1 MAGRWN
7 KAPRRLKAEFMNK
20 VQCVGVVGAGTM
32 GSGIAQVCAA
42 AGLDVVLLD
51 VSEAALE
58 RGVATMAASLDKRV
72 QKGALSAQEK
82 QATLQ
87 RLQTTIRYEDLAR
100 VQIAIETATEQ
111 PQLKFE
117 LLRRMESALPAHALI
132 GSNTSSISITQ
143 LAAALREPSRLVGL
157 HFFNPVPAMAL
168 VEVIRGLQTSEEAYD
183 RAMVFARALGKTPIP
198 VANRPGFVVNRI
210 LIPMVNEAIFALQER
225 LGSVDDIDTAMQIGG
240 GHPIGPLRLADVVGL
255 DVVLAVME
263 VLQASFGDNKYRP
276 AFLLREMVQAGLLGR
291 KTGQGFYKY

>member
-1 MAGRWN
+1 MTD
-7 KAPRRLKAEFMNK
+7 

-58 RGVATMAASLDKRV
+58 RGVAAIAASLDKRV

-117 LLRRMESALPAHALI
+117 LLRRMESALPSHALI

-143 LAAALREPSRLVGL
+143 LAAALREPSHLVGL

-168 VEVIRGLQTSEEAYD
+168 VEVIRGLQTSEDAYD

-210 LIPMVNEAIFALQER
+210 LIPMVNEAIFAVQER

-263 VLQASFGDNKYRP
+263 VLQGSFGDNKYRP

>member
-1 MAGRWN
+1 MTN
-7 KAPRRLKAEFMNK
+7 

-58 RGVATMAASLDKRV
+58 RGVAAITASLDKRV

-87 RLQTTIRYEDLAR
+87 RLQATIRYEDLAR

-117 LLRRMESALPAHALI
+117 LLRRMESALSSHALI
-132 GSNTSSISITQ
+132 GSNTSSLSITQ
-143 LAAALREPSRLVGL
+143 LGAALREPSRLVGL

-168 VEVIRGLQTSEEAYD
+168 VEVIRGLQTSEDAYD

-210 LIPMVNEAIFALQER
+210 LIPMVNEAIFAVQER

-276 AFLLREMVQAGLLGR
+276 AFLLREMVQAGHLGR

>member
-1 MAGRWN
+1 MTN
-7 KAPRRLKAEFMNK
+7 

-42 AGLDVVLLD
+42 AGLAVVLLD

-58 RGVATMAASLDKRV
+58 RGVAAITASLDKRV

-87 RLQTTIRYEDLAR
+87 RLQATIRYEDLAR

-117 LLRRMESALPAHALI
+117 LLRRMEGALSAHALI

-168 VEVIRGLQTSEEAYD
+168 VEVIRGLQTSEDTYD
-183 RAMVFARALGKTPIP
+183 RAVAFAKALGKTPIP

-210 LIPMVNEAIFALQER
+210 LIPMVNEAIFAVQER

>member
-1 MAGRWN
+1 
-7 KAPRRLKAEFMNK
+7 MNK

-32 GSGIAQVCAA
+32 GSGIAQVCAS
-42 AGLDVVLLD
+42 AGLEVVLLD

-210 LIPMVNEAIFALQER
+210 LIPMVNEAIFAVQER

>member
-1 MAGRWN
+1 MTN
-7 KAPRRLKAEFMNK
+7 

-58 RGVATMAASLDKRV
+58 RGVAAIAASLDKRV
-72 QKGALSAQEK
+72 EKGALSAQEK
-82 QATLQ
+82 QATMQ
-87 RLQTTIRYEDLAR
+87 RLQATIRYEDLAR

-117 LLRRMESALPAHALI
+117 LLRRMESALSSHALI

-143 LAAALREPSRLVGL
+143 LGAALREPSRLVGL

-168 VEVIRGLQTSEEAYD
+168 VEVIRGLQTSEDTYD

-210 LIPMVNEAIFALQER
+210 LIPMVNEAIFAVQER

-263 VLQASFGDNKYRP
+263 VLQGSFGDNKYRP

>member
-1 MAGRWN
+1 MTN
-7 KAPRRLKAEFMNK
+7 

-42 AGLDVVLLD
+42 SGLDVVLLD

-58 RGVATMAASLDKRV
+58 RGVAAITASLDKRV

-87 RLQTTIRYEDLAR
+87 RLQATIRYEDLAR

-117 LLRRMESALPAHALI
+117 LLRRMESALSSHALI

-143 LAAALREPSRLVGL
+143 LGAALREPSRLVGL
-157 HFFNPVPAMAL
+157 HFFNPVPAMGL
-168 VEVIRGLQTSEEAYD
+168 VEVIRGLQTSEDVYD

-210 LIPMVNEAIFALQER
+210 LIPMVNEAIFAVQER

-276 AFLLREMVQAGLLGR
+276 AFLLQEMVQAGLLGR

>member
-1 MAGRWN
+1 
-7 KAPRRLKAEFMNK
+7 MNK

-210 LIPMVNEAIFALQER
+210 LIPMVNEAIFAVQER

>member
-1 MAGRWN
+1 
-7 KAPRRLKAEFMNK
+7 MNK

-82 QATLQ
+82 RATLQ

-210 LIPMVNEAIFALQER
+210 LIPMVNEAIFAVQER

>member
-1 MAGRWN
+1 
-7 KAPRRLKAEFMNK
+7 
-20 VQCVGVVGAGTM
+20 
-32 GSGIAQVCAA
+32 
-42 AGLDVVLLD
+42 
-51 VSEAALE
+51 
-58 RGVATMAASLDKRV
+58 MAASLDKRV

-210 LIPMVNEAIFALQER
+210 LIPMVNEAIFAVQER

>member
-1 MAGRWN
+1 
-7 KAPRRLKAEFMNK
+7 LKAEFMNK

-32 GSGIAQVCAA
+32 GSGIAQVCAS
-42 AGLDVVLLD
+42 AGLEVVLLD

-210 LIPMVNEAIFALQER
+210 LIPMVNEAIFAVQER

>member
-1 MAGRWN
+1 
-7 KAPRRLKAEFMNK
+7 MNK

-32 GSGIAQVCAA
+32 GSGIAQVCAS
-42 AGLDVVLLD
+42 AGLEVVLLD

-100 VQIAIETATEQ
+100 VQIAIETATKQ

-210 LIPMVNEAIFALQER
+210 LIPMVNEAIFAVQER

>member
-1 MAGRWN
+1 MTN
-7 KAPRRLKAEFMNK
+7 

-42 AGLDVVLLD
+42 SGLDVVLLD

-58 RGVATMAASLDKRV
+58 RGVAAITASLDKRV

-87 RLQTTIRYEDLAR
+87 RLQATIRYEDLAR

-117 LLRRMESALPAHALI
+117 LLRRMESALSSHALI

-143 LAAALREPSRLVGL
+143 LGAALREPSRLVGL

-168 VEVIRGLQTSEEAYD
+168 VEVIRGLQTSEDAYD

-210 LIPMVNEAIFALQER
+210 LIPMVNEAIFAVQER

-276 AFLLREMVQAGLLGR
+276 AFLLREMVQAGHLGR